1 MRAVPALVQEP
12 STGTLRTEVVHA
24 VFENASR
31 VPPLQPAGDAHQ
43 ALRLVPPA
51 AERGERGERGV
62 QHQVTSSRNMRSFTA
77 IAKSSPPSV
86 SSLATASGE
95 EL

>member
-51 AERGERGERGV
+51 AEERGERGV